1 MPDVDS
7 LSPAE
12 MDRLATQYDLERQK
26 QEGRRVRT
34 DMRHGKEGGVS
45 GYLDKKLAALFAR
58 QSKAKLRRARR

>member
-1 MPDVDS
+1 MPDDDS

-12 MDRLATQYDLERQK
+12 MERLANEYDLERQK

-45 GYLDKKLAALFAR
+45 GYLDKKFASLFAR
-58 QSKAKLRRARR
+58 QTKGKLRRQHR